1 MNFEAVLPRDVPV
14 WSLALGLQGNA
25 RVHPPARPC
34 SPSADTGMTIRLI
47 YLWARL
53 WHQGHPRLG
62 KKSRRMKKFKSF
74 KIVGS
79 LLVLAALCLSVGRI
93 YHTPPKEFS
102 IQELDGLV
110 AKQSLVRAKIVPTIY
125 DGVFAIEGTFKDAG
139 KVREFNLTTHLDEA
153 RLQRLTE
160 MKDVKIDLP
169 GQGSRA
175 QWVNIIAT
183 LFIAGLVGFVVLNHV
198 SIGRSKGSHKIRT
211 RPQVRFDDVAGIEE
225 AKSEVQEVVDFL
237 KNPQK
242 YKRLGGTLP
251 KGILLIGPPGTG
263 KTMLAKAIAG
273 EADANFFSAH
283 GSDFNEVF
291 VGVGAKR
298 IRQIFR
304 EAAKHKPAIIFI
316 DEIDCLGKNRKFD
329 THGETQQT
337 NNALLAAMDGFESN
351 EGIVVVAATNRPE
364 DLDDALVRPGRFD
377 RKVFVPYPDMRGRRA
392 ILETH
397 TRNKPIADKGRAL
410 EILAKTTPGM
420 SGADLAS
427 IVNEAAILCA
437 QQDGTQISMLELEA
451 SRDKVR
457 FGKERKSMVVNGNDR
472 EIVAYH
478 EAGHAIVNLQKSL
491 LPKLYKVS
499 IIPRGSAL
507 GTTTLL
513 PDEDQNIASKEM
525 LLQQLALLMGGR
537 AAEKTFFGS
546 TTNGAA
552 GDLDTARNIARK
564 MIHEW
569 GMGQKLY
576 YEPDQREAEIEV
588 NRILENADREA
599 LAIVEFHRQNAK
611 KLAEALLACETL
623 TREEVLD
630 LLKPEPGP
638 GSPSDAAFSV

>member
-1 MNFEAVLPRDVPV
+1 M
-14 WSLALGLQGNA
+14 
-25 RVHPPARPC
+25 
-34 SPSADTGMTIRLI
+34 
-47 YLWARL
+47 
-53 WHQGHPRLG
+53 
-62 KKSRRMKKFKSF
+62 KKSKRV

-79 LLVLAALCLSVGRI
+79 LLLLVALCLSIGRL
-93 YHTPPKEFS
+93 YHTPSKEFS
-102 IQELDGLV
+102 VQDLDGLV
-110 AKQSLVRAKIVPTIY
+110 AKSALVKARIVPTIY
-125 DGVFAIEGTFKDAG
+125 DGVFEVEGTFKNDAG
-139 KVREFNLTTHLDEA
+139 KTQSFNMTAHLDEP

-160 MKDVKIDLP
+160 MKDVKIHLP

-175 QWVNIIAT
+175 QWINIFAT
-183 LFIAGLVGFVVLNHV
+183 LFIAGLVGFVVLHQV
-198 SIGRSKGSHKIRT
+198 RIGKSKTSHKIRT
-211 RPQVRFDDVAGIEE
+211 RPTVRFDDVAGVEE
-225 AKSEVQEVVDFL
+225 AKAEVQEVVDFL
-237 KNPQK
+237 RNPDK

-273 EADANFFSAH
+273 EANANFFSAH
-283 GSDFNEVF
+283 GSDFNEIY

-298 IRQIFR
+298 IREIFS

-316 DEIDCLGKNRKFD
+316 DEIDCLGKSRKMD
-329 THGETQQT
+329 SHGELQQT

-364 DLDDALVRPGRFD
+364 DLDDALMRPGRFD

-397 TRNKPIADKGRAL
+397 TRNKPIADKARAL
-410 EILAKTTPGM
+410 EVLAKTTPGM

-427 IVNEAAILCA
+427 IINEAAILCA
-437 QQDGTQISMLELEA
+437 QQDVSRISMLELEA

-457 FGKERKSMVVNGNDR
+457 FGKERKSMIVSGNDR

-499 IIPRGSAL
+499 IVPRGSAL

-513 PDEDQNIASKEM
+513 PDEDQNISSKEM
-525 LLQQLALLMGGR
+525 LLEQLALLMGGR
-537 AAEKTFFGS
+537 AAEKAFFGS

-552 GDLDTARNIARK
+552 GDLDSARSIARK
-564 MIHEW
+564 MIYEW

-576 YEPDQREAEIEV
+576 YEPEQRDAEVEV

-599 LAIVEFHRQNAK
+599 LGIIEFHRKNTK
-611 KLAEALLACETL
+611 KLAEALLTYETL
-623 TREEVLD
+623 SREEVVE
-630 LLKPEPGP
+630 LLKAQADNDTKPGV
-638 GSPSDAAFSV
+638 AFSV

>member
-1 MNFEAVLPRDVPV
+1 M
-14 WSLALGLQGNA
+14 
-25 RVHPPARPC
+25 
-34 SPSADTGMTIRLI
+34 
-47 YLWARL
+47 
-53 WHQGHPRLG
+53 
-62 KKSRRMKKFKSF
+62 KKSKRA
-74 KIVGS
+74 KIVGCV
-79 LLVLAALCLSVGRI
+79 LLVAALCFSIGRL
-93 YHTPPKEFS
+93 YYAPPKEFS
-102 IQELDGLV
+102 VQDLDALV
-110 AKQSLVRAKIVPTIY
+110 ANNTLIRAKVVPTVY
-125 DGVFAIEGTFKDAG
+125 NGVYGVEGTFKNDAG
-139 KVREFNLTTHLDEA
+139 KAQSFNITTHLDEA
-153 RLQRLTE
+153 RLQRLTA
-160 MKDVKIDLP
+160 MKDVKIHLP

-175 QWVNIIAT
+175 QWINIMAT
-183 LFIAGLVGFVVLNHV
+183 LFIAGLVGFVVLHQV
-198 SIGRSKGSHKIRT
+198 SIGKSKGSHRIRT
-211 RPQVRFDDVAGIEE
+211 RPNVRFDDIAGIEE
-225 AKSEVQEVVDFL
+225 AKAEVQEVVDFL
-237 KNPQK
+237 RNPKK
-242 YKRLGGTLP
+242 YKRLGGKLP

-273 EADANFFSAH
+273 EAHANFFSAH

-329 THGETQQT
+329 THGELQQT

-364 DLDDALVRPGRFD
+364 DLDDALMRPGRFD

-397 TRNKPIADKGRAL
+397 TRNKPIADKARAL
-410 EILAKTTPGM
+410 EVLAKTTPGM
-420 SGADLAS
+420 SGADLAN
-427 IVNEAAILCA
+427 IINEAAILCA
-437 QQDGTQISMLELEA
+437 QQDGNKISILELEA

-499 IIPRGSAL
+499 IVPRGSAL

-513 PDEDQNIASKEM
+513 PEEDQNISSKE
-525 LLQQLALLMGGR
+525 LLLEQLALLMGGR

-552 GDLDTARNIARK
+552 GDLETARNIARK
-564 MIHEW
+564 MIYEW

-576 YEPDQREAEIEV
+576 YEPEKRDAEIEV

-599 LAIVEFHRQNAK
+599 LAIVEFHRKNTR
-611 KLAEALLACETL
+611 KLAEALLSCETL
-623 TREEVLD
+623 SREEVIE
-630 LLKPEPGP
+630 LLKPEAASS
-638 GSPSDAAFSV
+638 SPSGVAFSV